1 MSPWRSADGATEDTG
16 PIGPVAVFALF
27 LLVVAS
33 PLMRGGNRH
42 VALIAIEAIA
52 LALLVALAAGVRPAP
67 IRFTVRGMLLAVL
80 VTSPAWLA
88 LVYLVPVPAGLWTA
102 LPGHAEY
109 PQALSTAGIAM
120 PDWLPISLAPDVT
133 SSSLCAG
140 IPVAAA
146 FLAGFWLRL
155 PQVRRV
161 LQVFV
166 GVALVQ
172 VVIGVL
178 QVAGGASSSLYF
190 GGIGGRPFGT
200 FANPNHFANYLAMA
214 LAAYVWLAYASLSS
228 AREHRY
234 VHHGASARTRRIAV
248 WAAGGV
254 FLAVGILLSRS
265 RGAMLAGLP
274 AGLCALTIAVLG
286 SARARAWRMALVLT
300 GAAIVVAF
308 AMVGF
313 QFVLSRFEAHS
324 FASDASFRT
333 LLAESTFKGAW
344 DFWPFGAGWGTFPFV
359 YPRFQPPTVVG
370 FANQAHQ
377 DYAQLLFEGGMFAVI
392 LMGTFAW
399 LAGTRAIELV
409 RAGIRRKRL
418 RREEMVSALCG
429 LGLMGFLLH
438 SLVEFN
444 MHIPANAIMAA
455 LLAGVYLRPL
465 DREERHE
472 REDAI
477 DD

>member
-1 MSPWRSADGATEDTG
+1 MSRRDSADTALEDTG
-16 PIGPVAVFALF
+16 PIGPVALFALV

-52 LALLVALAAGVRPAP
+52 LALLVAAAAGVRPTG
-67 IRFTVRGMLLAVL
+67 RHLTVAGALLGLL

-88 LVYLVPVPAGLWTA
+88 LVYLLPIPVGVWTT
-102 LPGHAEY
+102 LPGHAQY
-109 PQALSTAGIAM
+109 PGALSAAGIAM
-120 PDWLPISLAPDVT
+120 SGWLPISLAPDAT
-133 SSSLCAG
+133 ASSLFAG
-140 IPVAAA
+140 IPIAAA
-146 FLAGFWLRL
+146 FLAGFGLRL

-172 VVIGVL
+172 VVVGLL
-178 QVAGGASSSLYF
+178 QVAGGASSSFYF
-190 GGIGGRPFGT
+190 GGVGGRPFGT
-200 FANPNHFANYLAMA
+200 FANPNHYADYLAMA

-228 AREHRY
+228 SAGHRNA
-234 VHHGASARTRRIAV
+234 HHPSTRTRRVAL

-254 FLAVGILLSRS
+254 MLAVGILLSRS

-274 AGLCALTIAVLG
+274 AGLCALAVAVLG
-286 SARARAWRMALVLT
+286 SARARAWRMALVVT
-300 GAAIVVAF
+300 GAAVVATLS
-308 AMVGF
+308 MVGF
-313 QFVLSRFEAHS
+313 QFVLSRFEVHT
-324 FASDASFRT
+324 FASDASLRT
-333 LLAESTFKGAW
+333 LLAETTFQGAW
-344 DFWPFGAGWGTFPFV
+344 HFWPFGAGWGTYPFV
-359 YPRFQPPTVVG
+359 YPRFQPASIVG

-377 DYAQLLFEGGMFAVI
+377 DYAQLLFEGGIFALI
-392 LMGTFAW
+392 LMAAFAW
-399 LAGTRAIELV
+399 LAGTRAVELV
-409 RAGIRRKRL
+409 RAGMRRKRL

-429 LGLMGFLLH
+429 LGLLGFLLH

-472 REDAI
+472 REDAS